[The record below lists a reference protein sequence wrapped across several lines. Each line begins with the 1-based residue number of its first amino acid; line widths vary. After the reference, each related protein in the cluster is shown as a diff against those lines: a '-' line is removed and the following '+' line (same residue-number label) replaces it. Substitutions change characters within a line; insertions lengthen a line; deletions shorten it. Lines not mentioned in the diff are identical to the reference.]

1 MRIDF
6 LIVGAL
12 LSFTAAALHI
22 GIILGGPNWYRT
34 FGAGEAMANM
44 AEAGLLKPALITASI
59 AAILTIWGCYALS
72 GAGLIV
78 KLPLLNLALLAI
90 TLIYLVRGLAG
101 FLAVFY
107 PNYPVVLQNSSS
119 FWVWSSLVCLSFGV
133 VHLIGLID
141 RWSSIG

>member
-1 MRIDF
+1 
-6 LIVGAL
+6 
-12 LSFTAAALHI
+12 
-22 GIILGGPNWYRT
+22 
-34 FGAGEAMANM
+34 MANM
-44 AEAGLLKPALITASI
+44 AEAGLRKPALITASI
-59 AAILTIWGCYALS
+59 AAILTIFGCYALS

-78 KLPLLNLALLAI
+78 KLPLLKLALIAI

-107 PNYPVVLQNSSS
+107 PNHPVALQNSSS

-133 VHLIGLID
+133 VHLIALID